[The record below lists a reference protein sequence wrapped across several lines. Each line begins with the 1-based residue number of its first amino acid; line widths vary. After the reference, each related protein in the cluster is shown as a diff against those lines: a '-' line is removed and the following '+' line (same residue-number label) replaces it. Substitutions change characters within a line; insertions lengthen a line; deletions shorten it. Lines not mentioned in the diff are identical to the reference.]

1 MPRSRSSWPG
11 LLVLSLAPLTRA
23 FYLPGASPHS
33 YQDGEQVALLVNAV
47 GPRYGEGETS
57 IVPYDA
63 FDERIGFCRPA
74 SPRSVPL
81 SLGSAL
87 FGDRLWSTDGLFDL
101 RVKHN
106 STCNVMCTST
116 LGPKQLEFLPT
127 LIGSHAHHWLVDGL
141 PAAEMRRTADGEVFL
156 SPGFPVGNAV
166 SAPTPLNQKTK
177 QAPTPSF
184 HVNNHFNIIVEY
196 HPRPREG
203 DNRIVGVVVWPQ
215 SVDSLGGARSS
226 GGKPDCAAASPLV
239 LRAPGDGEQEVAF
252 TYSVTWRESATP
264 WATRWDAYLHI
275 LSPRIHVLA
284 LFNSF
289 VICGFLCLMVG
300 IILLKVLSRDITRYN
315 ALSSSSSFHLDHLD
329 AHHLDHHGD
338 DATED
343 ESGWKLL
350 HGEVFRAP
358 RFRMWLC
365 ITVGTG
371 AQMAAMCAVTLVFA
385 LLGFLNPSNRGALST
400 TMVVCWTLFGSI
412 AGYVASRLY
421 LSFNGDAIRKNI
433 LYTALVFPAALYAF
447 LLFLDAFLIGLGS
460 AGAVPV
466 GTYLALG
473 ALWSGINV
481 PLTVLGGWLGVR
493 KGPLNVPLRVN
504 QIPRQIPPL
513 PWWLRPVPSALLA
526 GVLPFG
532 AGFIEISQIARSVFG
547 AKTYYAF
554 GFLCLASALVGLT
567 AALTTVLFA
576 YFHLCAEDYRWHWRS
591 FLAGAGSSVY
601 IFLYGLLYWAS
612 KLHLPGFANKVLY
625 LGYLALVSGLSALVT
640 GAIGFAATFGFL
652 RVIYTRI
659 RVD

>member
-1 MPRSRSSWPG
+1 MPPTRPSWPG
-11 LLVLSLAPLTRA
+11 LLVVLLAHLAPLARA
-23 FYLPGASPHS
+23 FYLPGTSPHS
-33 YQDGEQVALLVNAV
+33 YKDGEQVALLVNAV

-63 FDERIGFCRPA
+63 FDDRIGFCRPS
-74 SPRSVPL
+74 SPRPVPL

-87 FGDRLWSTDGLFDL
+87 FGDRLYSTDGLFDL
-101 RVKHN
+101 RVKRN
-106 STCNVMCTST
+106 ASCELMCTST
-116 LGPKQLEFLPT
+116 LGDKQLAFLPT
-127 LIGSHAHHWLVDGL
+127 LVRSHAHHWVVDGL
-141 PAAEMRRTADGEVFL
+141 PAAEMRRTGDGELFL
-156 SPGFPVGNAV
+156 SPGFPVG
-166 SAPTPLNQKTK
+166 SAAASSPSPHQKTK
-177 QAPTPSF
+177 DLPRPSY
-184 HVNNHFNIIVEY
+184 HLHNHFNLVLEY

-203 DNRIVGVVVWPQ
+203 DNRIVGVVVYPQ
-215 SVDSLGGARSS
+215 SVDSLHAGSGA
-226 GGKPDCAAASPLV
+226 KPDCGASEPLV
-239 LRAPGDGEQEVAF
+239 LHGEGLGEQEVAF

-284 LFNSF
+284 LVNSF

-315 ALSSSSSFHLDHLD
+315 ALSSSSSYHLDHLD
-329 AHHLDHHGD
+329 AHDD

-358 RFRMWLC
+358 RYRMWLC

-371 AQMAAMCAVTLVFA
+371 AQMGAMCGVTLVFA

-421 LSFNGDAIRKNI
+421 LSFSGDAIRKNI
-433 LYTALVFPAALYAF
+433 LYTALVLPAALYAF
-447 LLFLDAFLIGLGS
+447 LLFLDGFLIGLGS

-466 GTYLALG
+466 GTFIAIG
-473 ALWSGINV
+473 ALWFGINV
-481 PLTVLGGWLGVR
+481 PLTVLGGWVGVR
-493 KGPLNVPLRVN
+493 KGPLTVPLRVN

-532 AGFIEISQIARSVFG
+532 AGFIEISQIARSIFG
-547 AKTYYAF
+547 AKAYYAF

-625 LGYLALVSGLSALVT
+625 LGYLALVSGLSAIVT
-640 GAIGFAATFGFL
+640 GAIGFAATFAFL

>member
-1 MPRSRSSWPG
+1 MPPPRPSWPG
-11 LLVLSLAPLTRA
+11 LLSLLAVNLAPFARA

-87 FGDRLWSTDGLFDL
+87 MGDRLYSTDGLFDL

-106 STCNVMCTST
+106 STCQVMCTST
-116 LGPKQLEFLPT
+116 LGTKQLEFLPT

-141 PAAEMRRTADGEVFL
+141 PAAEMRRTGDGDVFL
-156 SPGFPVGNAV
+156 SPGFPVGNA
-166 SAPTPLNQKTK
+166 APP
-177 QAPTPSF
+177 PPSLEL
-184 HVNNHFNIIVEY
+184 HNHFNLVIEY
-196 HPRPREG
+196 HPRAREG

-215 SVDSLGGARSS
+215 SVDSLRAGS
-226 GGKPDCAAASPLV
+226 GGKPDCGVKKPLV
-239 LRAPGDGEQEVAF
+239 LLRGDGEQEVAF

-315 ALSSSSSFHLDHLD
+315 ALSSSYNLDHHNHPD
-329 AHHLDHHGD
+329 AHHHHPDLRD

-358 RFRMWLC
+358 RYRMWLC

-371 AQMAAMCAVTLVFA
+371 AQMAAMCGVTLVFA

-421 LSFNGDAIRKNI
+421 LTFSGDAIRKNI

-466 GTYLALG
+466 GTFLAIG
-473 ALWSGINV
+473 ALWFGINV
-481 PLTVLGGWLGVR
+481 PLTVLGGWVGVR
-493 KGPLNVPLRVN
+493 KGPLAVPLRVN

-532 AGFIEISQIARSVFG
+532 AGFIEISQIARAIFG
-547 AKTYYAF
+547 AKAYYAF

-625 LGYLALVSGLSALVT
+625 LGYLALVSALSGIVT
-640 GAIGFAATFGFL
+640 GTIGFVATFAFL